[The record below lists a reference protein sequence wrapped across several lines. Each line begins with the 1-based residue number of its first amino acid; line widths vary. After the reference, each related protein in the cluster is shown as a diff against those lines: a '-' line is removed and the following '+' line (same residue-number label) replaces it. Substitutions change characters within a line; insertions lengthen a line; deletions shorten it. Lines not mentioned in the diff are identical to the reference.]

1 MSSALAVVVVCDRSV
16 RPSPVRPT
24 YSRSLALYHI
34 YISRVSRSQ
43 KRETVKVRRE
53 SVEVSRESMEVSR
66 EHVES
71 VDVSRESVEVSTE
84 SVEVGRESVMSV
96 TNQ

>member
-1 MSSALAVVVVCDRSV
+1 
-16 RPSPVRPT
+16 
-24 YSRSLALYHI
+24 
-34 YISRVSRSQ
+34 
-43 KRETVKVRRE
+43 
-53 SVEVSRESMEVSR
+53 MEVSR

>member
-1 MSSALAVVVVCDRSV
+1 
-16 RPSPVRPT
+16 
-24 YSRSLALYHI
+24 
-34 YISRVSRSQ
+34 
-43 KRETVKVRRE
+43 
-53 SVEVSRESMEVSR
+53 MEVSS